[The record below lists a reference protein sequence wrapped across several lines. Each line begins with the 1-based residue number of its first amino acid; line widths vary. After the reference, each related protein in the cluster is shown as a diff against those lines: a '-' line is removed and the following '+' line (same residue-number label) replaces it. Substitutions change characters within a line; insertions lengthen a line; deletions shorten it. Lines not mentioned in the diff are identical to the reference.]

1 MNRSRAGICLI
12 VSAFLVLAAVAAGAS
27 GGTEAAA
34 STAAPE
40 AAMPT
45 ADFAGLD
52 RDTYFTVAEFER
64 LTGRTIAQYNESPMT
79 AALVAEGELPPVEE
93 RLPEQPP
100 GAAPVLHRQEHRQ
113 VRRHACRS
121 TPGLPT
127 WGRPVPRSS
136 TSSAPR
142 RSTPRTSSPT
152 WPSRSSRRTAARPG
166 SSPCA
171 RASSGPTAPRGR
183 AMTCCSGTRTWPT
196 TRSSS
201 RRPTTCC

>member
-1 MNRSRAGICLI
+1 MNRSAAGICL
-12 VSAFLVLAAVAAGAS
+12 VASAFLVLAAVAASA
-27 GGTEAAA
+27 GGESEGAA

-93 RLPEQPP
+93 RLPEQPLVQLP
-100 GAAPVLHRQEHRQ
+100 F
-113 VRRHACRS
+113 S
-121 TPGLPT
+121 TDKSIGKYGGTLQIN
-127 WGRPVPRSS
+127 S
-136 TSSAPR
+136 
-142 RSTPRTSSPT
+142 
-152 WPSRSSRRTAARPG
+152 
-166 SSPCA
+166 
-171 RASSGPTAPRGR
+171 RASYMGPTGAEKQHFISAEKEYTQNIFPNLAESFESPDGGKTWIITMRKGLKCPTAPRGR